1 MYDIFIVEDNSE
13 IQQSVEDLL
22 TLCNYKVKSFNNG
35 KEAFDFLTSSKTYP
49 NLIIS
54 DIMMP
59 IMDGYSLKLEVDRLK
74 LRNKIGFIFLT
85 ARIDHSDK
93 KYAKSIGVNS
103 YITKP
108 FKAIDLIKEVESILS
123 LN

>member
-22 TLCNYKVKSFNNG
+22 TLCNYRVKSFNNG
-35 KEAFDFLTSSKTYP
+35 KEAFDFITTSRTYP

-54 DIMMP
+54 DITMP
-59 IMDGYSLKLEVDRLK
+59 IMNGYSLKLEMDRLN
-74 LRNKIGFIFLT
+74 LQNKIGFIFLT
-85 ARIDHSDK
+85 ARINHSDRI
-93 KYAKSIGVNS
+93 YAKSIGVNS

-108 FKAIDLIKEVESILS
+108 FKAVDLIKEVESLLS
-123 LN
+123 QN